1 MIQEIDPT
9 QTKRA
14 AAFSLWMHA
23 PMPMI
28 TLFKTLDVTPLVR
41 YSRRTGCKFHML
53 LCWCIGRAASQTEAF
68 YLLPVDQ
75 KLIQYDKL
83 AISTVVP
90 TADHAIS
97 TCDIP
102 FSTDLS
108 QFQQDYLNLT
118 RRVHDTGEA
127 YNLAEEYMVIGTS
140 ALSQYDI
147 DGAVNLYAGFYN
159 NPFLIWGKYKRA
171 FSNVPCCS
179 LFSSI
184 THSWTVFL
192 PHNSSPACNKKF
204 KPFRRLPSYRKAL
217 RDNRPFRPSLR
228 AFFAYFQREK
238 PSLFFQN
245 PWGPRSSTVLAAH
258 RAASAMPSRRVPP
271 CARAYSSAPEKLS
284 PAPVVSTER
293 QGSAS

>member
-75 KLIQYDKL
+75 KLIQYDKWPQHSG
-83 AISTVVP
+83 AHPQTRN
-90 TADHAIS
+90 S

-118 RRVHDTGEA
+118 RRVHDTGRG
-127 YNLAEEYMVIGTS
+127 V
-140 ALSQYDI
+140 
-147 DGAVNLYAGFYN
+147 
-159 NPFLIWGKYKRA
+159 
-171 FSNVPCCS
+171 
-179 LFSSI
+179 
-184 THSWTVFL
+184 
-192 PHNSSPACNKKF
+192 
-204 KPFRRLPSYRKAL
+204 
-217 RDNRPFRPSLR
+217 
-228 AFFAYFQREK
+228 
-238 PSLFFQN
+238 
-245 PWGPRSSTVLAAH
+245 
-258 RAASAMPSRRVPP
+258 
-271 CARAYSSAPEKLS
+271 
-284 PAPVVSTER
+284 
-293 QGSAS
+293 